1 MLDLLKNETF
11 IITVLGIVCLM
22 IIIINRLS
30 SKKEKELD
38 DKVQNNVTSIGEISP
53 EDIPNTELT
62 EKELREIDINP
73 LTLRD
78 FIFRFSE
85 CIAND
90 CMDYMKEEDD
100 YWPEHLRI
108 EAKKQIRSNIIAETA
123 VALFILTY
131 EIFRN
136 DMISSEWNTVYSYIS
151 GFWNHSYNDRIIDG
165 PWKYGTYKDLIKIRL
180 TAYSRILGY
189 HSVRIDLGS
198 FLSAYI
204 DYHCQTILSL
214 PLTQEATPYTPSQVE
229 SGGFFFL
236 SH

>member
-38 DKVQNNVTSIGEISP
+38 DKVQNNVTPIEEISP

-62 EKELREIDINP
+62 EKESREIDINP

-90 CMDYMKEEDD
+90 CTF
-100 YWPEHLRI
+100 
-108 EAKKQIRSNIIAETA
+108 N
-123 VALFILTY
+123 
-131 EIFRN
+131 N
-136 DMISSEWNTVYSYIS
+136 
-151 GFWNHSYNDRIIDG
+151 
-165 PWKYGTYKDLIKIRL
+165 
-180 TAYSRILGY
+180 
-189 HSVRIDLGS
+189 
-198 FLSAYI
+198 
-204 DYHCQTILSL
+204 
-214 PLTQEATPYTPSQVE
+214 
-229 SGGFFFL
+229 
-236 SH
+236 